1 MTRNFVRRV
10 EVMVPVEDP
19 VIRLRLLDEVLGI
32 GFRDDAKAME
42 LQSDGTYSPV
52 RSEDGPTIRSQML
65 FLERAHRA
73 EAGKE
78 AVIRHIAAPEPTPP
92 ARIGRAAGLKA
103 HAPAQDK
110 SHLRGGL
117 CPPCTPRATL

>member
-32 GFRDDAKAME
+32 SLKDDAKASE
-42 LQSDGTYSPV
+42 LQSDGAYSPV
-52 RSEDGPTIRSQML
+52 RAEEGPAIRSQMV

-78 AVIRHIAAPEPTPP
+78 AVIRHIAGPEPAAPP
-92 ARIGRAAGLKA
+92 RTAVPQG
-103 HAPAQDK
+103 
-110 SHLRGGL
+110 
-117 CPPCTPRATL
+117 